1 MIFKRKKRNSG
12 EVVIDTKKTLKKL
25 GAYLK
30 PQFLLISIALVSAI
44 ASAALNLI
52 GPVYAGQATNV
63 IQQGLYGSIDMDAL
77 IKCVI
82 IEIAV
87 YGGCALLS
95 WVMSFIMTTV
105 TQTLG
110 KRMRRDIACK
120 INRLPLGYFDKS
132 SHGDTLSRVTND
144 VDTVGQ
150 SLNQSV
156 ITFVLSVVMLVGSVI
171 MMFVTSPILAAAAI
185 GSTIVGFI
193 IMAIIMAKSQ
203 KYYVSQQV
211 ALGAVDGHV
220 EETFSGQIV
229 VKAFGAEQSTGKKFK
244 SINDKLFNSAY
255 KSQFFGSTLGPLMNF
270 VGNLGYVAVFVV
282 GAALVINKGMDIG
295 VITAFTLYVRLFS
308 QPLSQLAQVMT
319 SLQPVTAAASRVFEF
334 LDAPELSPEKAEAK
348 AIADSIRGDVVF
360 DHVKFGYTSER
371 MIINDFS
378 ATVKAGQKVAI
389 VGPTG
394 AGKTTLVNL
403 LMRFYEL
410 DGGSITIDGT
420 PIDMFTREA
429 VHSMFGMV
437 LQDTWLFKGT
447 VRDNVVYS
455 VENVDDEKVE
465 RACEK
470 AGLKHFIGTLP
481 DGYDTVLDENMTV
494 SAGQKQLITIAR
506 AMVEDAP
513 MLILDEATSSVDT
526 RTEILIQQA
535 MDELTKG
542 RTSFV
547 IAHRLSTIKN
557 ADLILVMN
565 KGDIVESGTHDEL
578 LKKKGFYY
586 EIYSSQFADAER
598 AGATE

>member
-1 MIFKRKKRNSG
+1 MIFKRKRRQSG
-12 EVVIDTKKTLKKL
+12 ENVIDTKKTLGKL
-25 GAYLK
+25 VAYLK
-30 PQFLLISIALVSAI
+30 PQYLLIAIALVAEI
-44 ASAALNLI
+44 GAAVLNLV
-52 GPVYAGQATNV
+52 GPVYAGQATNI
-63 IQQGLYGSIDMDAL
+63 IQQGLTGSIDMDAL
-77 IKCVI
+77 MVCVF
-82 IEIAV
+82 IEIGV
-87 YGGCALLS
+87 YGGCAVLS
-95 WVMSFIMTTV
+95 WLLGYIMTTV

-120 INRLPLGYFDKS
+120 INKLPLEFFDKS

-150 SLNQSV
+150 SLNQSI
-156 ITFVLSVVMLVGSVI
+156 ITFVMSVVMLVGSIV
-171 MMFVTSPILAAAAI
+171 MMFITSPILAASAI
-185 GSTIVGFI
+185 GSTILGFI
-193 IMAIIMAKSQ
+193 VMAIIMSKSQ
-203 KYYVSQQV
+203 KYFTAQQV
-211 ALGAVDGHV
+211 ALGQVDGHV

-229 VKAFGAEQSTGKKFK
+229 VKAFGAEKSTGKKFK
-244 SINDKLFNSAY
+244 KINDKLFYSAY

-270 VGNLGYVAVFVV
+270 VGNLGYVTVFVV
-282 GAALVINKGMDIG
+282 GAYLVINRGMDIG
-295 VITAFTLYVRLFS
+295 VITAFTLYIRLFS

-319 SLQPVTAAASRVFEF
+319 SLQPATAAAARVFEF
-334 LDAPELSPEKAEAK
+334 LDSDELSPEKEGAVTSLEGVK
-348 AIADSIRGDVVF
+348 GDVVF
-360 DHVKFGYTSER
+360 DHVKFGYTPDR
-371 MIINDFS
+371 TIINDFS

-410 DGGSITIDGT
+410 DDGRITIDGT
-420 PIDMFTREA
+420 PIDEMTREA
-429 VHSMFGMV
+429 VHSVFGMV

-447 VRDNVVYS
+447 VRDNVAYS
-455 VENVDDEKVE
+455 VNADEKSVE
-465 RACEK
+465 RAIEK
-470 AGLKHFIGTLP
+470 AGLAHFVHSLP
-481 DGYDTVLDENMTV
+481 DGFDTVLDENMTV

-526 RTEILIQQA
+526 RTEIVIQQA

-557 ADLILVMN
+557 ADLILVVD

-586 EIYSSQFADAER
+586 DIYSAQFANAEEM
-598 AGATE
+598 GAA